1 LQPQEF
7 YKLYDG
13 WYWRQKNAEDTLA
26 FFTAY
31 LMNVQLAKNSKVTPN
46 DLLKPL
52 RTEETKKKMRKDK
65 KHLEQVVKKRKEVLH
80 HGNDIS

>member
-1 LQPQEF
+1 
-7 YKLYDG
+7 
-13 WYWRQKNAEDTLA
+13 
-26 FFTAY
+26 
-31 LMNVQLAKNSKVTPN
+31 MNVQLAKNSKVTPN